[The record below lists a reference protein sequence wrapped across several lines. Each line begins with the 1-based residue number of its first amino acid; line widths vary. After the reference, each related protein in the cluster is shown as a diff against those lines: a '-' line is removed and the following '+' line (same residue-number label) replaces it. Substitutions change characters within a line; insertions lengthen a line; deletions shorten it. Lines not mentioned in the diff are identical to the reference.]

1 MFDVINSL
9 KEVNSFIYKEI
20 NIKGSIAKLF
30 FLEASFDSARLES
43 FIYYLEH
50 MDCEI
55 NHLDNFFV
63 GTCEKL
69 ISLNVN
75 FCIKN
80 LSEGKILVFFEEFE
94 VSYIINV
101 NKIEKRSLSPSEL
114 DPVNLF
120 GSKEGFI
127 ENLKIN
133 YTLIAKRIKSKDL
146 SYIDFDIGSITQTT
160 VRMIYINGFVSKS
173 VISKIEEKLKNINV
187 KGIKTIGDITSVF
200 NKDNYLPL
208 VQVTSSIES
217 TQNYLLNGRIV
228 LLIDNFPVSL
238 VLPVTIDIFTNLPDE
253 ASSPKYYLIY
263 TRGLTY
269 ILYFIS
275 VFLLGIYILMINYHS
290 NCLSLQVISEVKTSS
305 KGSTLPLIG
314 EIIFIIFIF
323 EFLRIASSKTPSSN
337 IQNLVITVGGL
348 LIGQNTVSSGFV
360 SPFNLVLTALCY
372 LATYGVTNNKHLI
385 IGLSF
390 QRFFILLA
398 SYFFGLIGFITSAAI
413 IINYMNSIS
422 SFGVKYLSPL
432 SLKGFKEMLN
442 TKIKEKSLL
451 TIRRRG

>member
-1 MFDVINSL
+1 MISIINTL
-9 KEVNSFIYKEI
+9 KETNSFIYKELK
-20 NIKGSIAKLF
+20 IKGFSAKLF
-30 FLEASFDSARLES
+30 FLEAGYDSTRLES
-43 FIYYLEH
+43 FIFYLEH
-50 MDCEI
+50 MDIEI
-55 NHLDNFFV
+55 KHLDKIFV
-63 GTCEKL
+63 GTCEKI
-69 ISLNVN
+69 ISPNIN

-80 LSEGKILVFFEEFE
+80 LSEGKILAFFEEIE
-94 VSYIINV
+94 TTYIINV
-101 NKIEKRSLSPSEL
+101 NKIEKRSISPSEL

-120 GSKEGFI
+120 GSKESFI

-146 SYIDFDIGSITQTT
+146 SYNDFDIGSVTQTT
-160 VRMIYINGFVSKS
+160 VRMIYIQGFVKKS
-173 VISKIEEKLKNINV
+173 VINKIEEKLKSINI
-187 KGIKTIGDITSVF
+187 KGIKTIGDITSIF

-208 VQVTSSIES
+208 VQITSSIES
-217 TQNYLLNGRIV
+217 TQNYLLNGRVVI
-228 LLIDNFPVSL
+228 LIDNFPVCL

-269 ILYFIS
+269 ILYFVS
-275 VFLLGIYILMINYHS
+275 VFLLGIYIMMINYHS
-290 NCLSLQVISEVKTSS
+290 NCLSLQVISEVKTAS

-348 LIGQNTVSSGFV
+348 IIGQNTVSSGFV

-398 SYFFGLIGFITSAAI
+398 SYFFGLIGFISSSAI

-422 SFGVKYLSPL
+422 SLGVKYLSPL
-432 SLKGFKEMLN
+432 SFKGFKEMLN
-442 TKIKEKSLL
+442 TKIKEKTLL
-451 TIRRRG
+451 TIRRR